1 MLVKINVLSQRHNA
15 IRSEIANFLF
25 LCTLV
30 FTISLVFT
38 LGTSYYY
45 SSVISDKQEH
55 SRHLKG
61 ENKKLSKLVEDI
73 KNIDSLRNAVKSK
86 IGVIELL
93 KNGRYHTFAKLSSI
107 TSSKPSKTWI
117 TEIKDDGNNIY
128 ISGYSVSTAE
138 VSDFMR
144 QIEEK
149 DVFNSVDLKLVK
161 REIKEGDIE
170 LNKFTL
176 VVNPRFKEEDIVS
189 RIDGNIEKKAKKR
202 PRKKVNHGAN
212 HG

>member
-1 MLVKINVLSQRHNA
+1 MLVKINVLPQRHKT

-25 LCTLV
+25 LCVLV
-30 FTISLVFT
+30 FTTGLVFT
-38 LGTSYYY
+38 LGTNYYY
-45 SSVISDKQEH
+45 SSVISDKQEY
-55 SRHLKG
+55 SRHLKR

-93 KNGRYHTFAKLSSI
+93 KNGRYHTFAKLASI
-107 TSSKPSKTWI
+107 ASSKPSKTWI

-176 VVNPRFKEEDIVS
+176 VVNPRFKEKDIVS
-189 RIDGNIEKKAKKR
+189 RIDGNIEKKTKKR